1 MITLYSTGC
10 PQCRVLEAKLDAA
23 HIQYIVDENVEEM
36 QAKGFT
42 TMPTLEVD
50 GNIMNFM
57 EAIKWVNEY
66 AN

>member
-1 MITLYSTGC
+1 MITLYSIGC